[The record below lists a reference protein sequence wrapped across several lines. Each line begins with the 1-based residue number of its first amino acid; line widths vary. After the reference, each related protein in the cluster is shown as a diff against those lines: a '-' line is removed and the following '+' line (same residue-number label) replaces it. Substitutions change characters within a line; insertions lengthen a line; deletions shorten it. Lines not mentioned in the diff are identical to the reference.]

1 MNNRERSEKLFKAA
15 KRLYQ
20 EMQDEI
26 ESAEWN
32 LAVRKAQEVVEFVLK
47 GLLSEMGVDYPK
59 VHDVALI
66 FAQEVK
72 SRGLK
77 VEESFLN
84 KILEISSDLSMKRAP
99 AFYFEE
105 DYSEVEARDAF
116 ESAQK
121 VLSFGDAFLKVL
133 RGEEKME
140 LK

>member
-59 VHDVALI
+59 VHDVALV

-84 KILEISSDLSMKRAP
+84 KILEISSELSMKRA
-99 AFYFEE
+99 
-105 DYSEVEARDAF
+105 
-116 ESAQK
+116 
-121 VLSFGDAFLKVL
+121 GFLF
-133 RGEEKME
+133 
-140 LK
+140 